1 MASITTRAGK
11 GSPLTNAE
19 VDANFDN
26 LNTGKLELSG
36 GTMTGALTLNANP
49 TQVLHAASKQYVDGL
64 VASGIHFHQ
73 PVRVEA
79 PINLNATYNNGTA
92 GVGATLTNAGTQV
105 ALVLDGVTV
114 SVADRVLVYEQ
125 TDQTQNGVYV
135 VTDVGSG
142 STNWVLTRSSDTN
155 TYVINNANGLS
166 EGSTVFVQQGTTGAG
181 ETYTC
186 NTTGTITFGTT
197 NISFAQISAAQIY
210 SAGSGLTLSGTQFA
224 VAAAQLLP
232 SQSGNNGKYLKTD
245 GSATSWATLTN
256 PNNGTLTLAV
266 AGTGLSGGTTFTA
279 DQASNATFT
288 VTSDATSSNTVGT
301 VVARDG
307 SGNFSAGTITA
318 NLTGTAAT
326 ATALATGRTVAM
338 TGDVTYTSGSFDGTA
353 NVTGTAT
360 LANTSVTAGSYTN
373 ASITVDA
380 KGRLTAASNGSGGGV
395 TSIAGTASQITASAS
410 TGAVTLSL
418 PSTINVNTS
427 GNAATATS
435 ATWLNS
441 SNYINQTG
449 STGSWN
455 ADFQNTPAGAAR
467 YGGDVGSNGTNGP
480 GGSWWIQQNFRHTNA
495 GSFWGTQVAWG
506 WEDNAN
512 RLRTRNV
519 TNGNF
524 GGWIEYLNT
533 AGHTFSGNLTMSGNV
548 TAYSDERL
556 KKDWGAVA
564 ADYVECLAQVKN
576 GTYTRTDS
584 GDRQA
589 GSSAQDWQKLL
600 PEVVREDAD
609 GFLSIAYGNAALVSA
624 VELAKR
630 VVDQDARIAK
640 LEAIVAQL
648 TRGD

>member
-49 TQVLHAASKQYVDGL
+49 TQVLHAASKQYVDAL
-64 VASGIHFHQ
+64 VASGVHFHQ

-79 PINLNATYNNGTA
+79 PLNLNATYNNGTA

-210 SAGSGLTLSGTQFA
+210 SAGTGLTLSGTQFA

-232 SQSGNNGKYLKTD
+232 TQSGNNGKYLTTN
-245 GSATSWATLTN
+245 GTATSWAVLTA
-256 PNNGTLTLAV
+256 PNNGALTLAV
-266 AGTGLSGGTTFTA
+266 AGTGLSGSASFTA
-279 DQASNATFT
+279 NQASNTTFT
-288 VTSDATSSNTVGT
+288 VTSDATSANTVGT

-307 SGNFSAGTITA
+307 SGNFSAGTIS
-318 NLTGTAAT
+318 AALSGNATT
-326 ATALATGRTVAM
+326 ATALATGRTIAI
-338 TGDVTYTSGSFDGTA
+338 TGDVAYTSGSFDGTA

-360 LANTSVTAGSYTN
+360 LANTTVTAGSYTN

-380 KGRLTAASNGSGGGV
+380 KGRLTAASSGSGGGV

-427 GNAATATS
+427 GNAATATNCNS
-435 ATWLNS
+435 ANAKWVSAAIAGSQGSNVSAVEVRNAGGTGDSNLANITFHCTGAYGTSLHLRPDGYFGVGGWSASTWRWYVNLN
-441 SNYINQTG
+441 
-449 STGSWN
+449 
-455 ADFQNTPAGAAR
+455 
-467 YGGDVGSNGTNGP
+467 GGDM
-480 GGSWWIQQNFRHTNA
+480 
-495 GSFWGTQVAWG
+495 VA
-506 WEDNAN
+506 A
-512 RLRTRNV
+512 
-519 TNGNF
+519 
-524 GGWIEYLNT
+524 
-533 AGHTFSGNLTMSGNV
+533 GNV

-556 KKDWGAVA
+556 KKDWTPISGGF
-564 ADYVECLAQVKN
+564 VEELAKVKS
-576 GTYTRTDS
+576 GTYTRIDTDE
-584 GDRQA
+584 RQA

-600 PEVVREDAD
+600 PEVVVAGAD
-609 GFLSIAYGNAALVSA
+609 DDKTLTLAYGNAALVSA

-630 VVDQDARIAK
+630 VVEQDAKIARLEKLVAK
-640 LEAIVAQL
+640 LIE
-648 TRGD
+648 G

>member
-1 MASITTRAGK
+1 
-11 GSPLTNAE
+11 
-19 VDANFDN
+19 
-26 LNTGKLELSG
+26 
-36 GTMTGALTLNANP
+36 
-49 TQVLHAASKQYVDGL
+49 
-64 VASGIHFHQ
+64 
-73 PVRVEA
+73 
-79 PINLNATYNNGTA
+79 
-92 GVGATLTNAGTQV
+92 
-105 ALVLDGVTV
+105 
-114 SVADRVLVYEQ
+114 
-125 TDQTQNGVYV
+125 
-135 VTDVGSG
+135 
-142 STNWVLTRSSDTN
+142 
-155 TYVINNANGLS
+155 
-166 EGSTVFVQQGTTGAG
+166 VQQGTTGAG

-210 SAGSGLTLSGTQFA
+210 SAGTGLTLSGTQFA

-232 SQSGNNGKYLKTD
+232 TQSGNNGKYLTTN
-245 GSATSWATLTN
+245 GTATSWAVLTA
-256 PNNGTLTLAV
+256 PNNGALTLAV
-266 AGTGLSGGTTFTA
+266 AGTGLSGSASFTA
-279 DQASNATFT
+279 DQASNTTFT
-288 VTSDATSSNTVGT
+288 VTSDATSANTAGT

-318 NLTGTAAT
+318 ALSGNATT
-326 ATALATGRTVAM
+326 ATALATGRTIAI
-338 TGDVTYTSGSFDGTA
+338 TGDVAYTSGSFDGTA

-360 LANTSVTAGSYTN
+360 LANTTVTAGSYTN

-380 KGRLTAASNGSGGGV
+380 KGRLTAASSGSGGGV

-467 YGGDVGSNGTNGP
+467 YGGDVGANGTNGP

-495 GSFWGTQVAWG
+495 GNYWGTQVAWG

-512 RLRTRNV
+512 RLRVRGVSGGT
-519 TNGNF
+519 F
-524 GGWIEYLNT
+524 GGWVEYLNT

-556 KKDWGAVA
+556 KKDWAAVA
-564 ADYVECLAQVKN
+564 DDYVKRLAQVKN

-600 PEVVREDAD
+600 PEAVREDAD

-630 VVDQDARIAK
+630 VVEQDAKIARLEKLVAK
-640 LEAIVAQL
+640 LIE
-648 TRGD
+648 G